1 MTMTN
6 TNQIIDE
13 NGKLLV
19 SRKDTH
25 AAKEKVKAETKQ
37 TILVETKQN
46 NLAETPVSFEAPGYT
61 TRMEKR
67 EFKKA
72 GNAGLNFEFDFDLRN
87 VLNFKSILE
96 SIKENF
102 TAYAQ
107 KVRSKINGSP
117 VKSVLVTGL
126 FTVLLSLLANNASAC
141 IPEYNYQVKGSDNI
155 QTIANNHG
163 VTAEQIKSANGLS
176 SDSLSGVTNVLLPK
190 VSQKTVT
197 VNSLNV
203 RAQAGTD
210 SEIIGHLKKGNKV
223 FVSFQKDGWSGIM
236 YDGRLAYVSSELL
249 SENSAGSK
257 ETTKPVSKPTGNQTV
272 STPSQTKE
280 MYVDT
285 LSLRVRAE
293 QSKSSQ
299 ILGYLKKGE
308 KINVIKNHF
317 GWAEISYNGKTAYVG
332 TDLLSETKPAPSTTN
347 SVESKETTKPV
358 SKPTENQTVST
369 PSQTKEMYV
378 DTLTLRARAEKSKSS
393 AILGYLKKG
402 EKVNVIKNHFG
413 WAEIS
418 FNGKTAYVG
427 MEFLSEKA
435 PTTSTSVS
443 KETKPVAK
451 PNEDQALLNTGIYE
465 TKEGD
470 TLQSISKR
478 SGISVEDLKGFNP
491 GLKPVIYPGAILVIP
506 PKGQHKLDGTVVTF
520 ADNHTVIFNI
530 NGKQVAIEVGYNGI
544 NKFKK
549 GEKWDLTAKDSTG
562 NMILIS
568 GEPLNY

>member
-1 MTMTN
+1 MTMTM

-19 SRKDTH
+19 SRKETH
-25 AAKEKVKAETKQ
+25 AVKEVKVKAETKQ
-37 TILVETKQN
+37 NTSIK
-46 NLAETPVSFEAPGYT
+46 TPVSFETPGYT

-67 EFKKA
+67 ELK
-72 GNAGLNFEFDFDLRN
+72 NNGLNFELDLRNVIN

-102 TAYAQ
+102 TAYAR

-141 IPEYNYQVKGSDNI
+141 VPEYNYQVKGSDNI

-190 VSQKTVT
+190 VSQKTVA
-197 VNSLNV
+197 VSSLNV

-280 MYVDT
+280 MYVNT

-308 KINVIKNHF
+308 KINVIKNHY

-332 TDLLSETKPAPSTTN
+332 MDLLSETKPAPSTTT

-435 PTTSTSVS
+435 PTTSTSTSVS
-443 KETKPVAK
+443 KETKPVAKETKPVSK

-465 TKEGD
+465 TKKGD
-470 TLQSISKR
+470 TLQSISQR
-478 SGISVEDLKGFNP
+478 SGISIEDLKGFNP

-506 PKGQHKLDGTVVTF
+506 PKGQHKFDGTVVSF

-530 NGKQVAIEVGYNGI
+530 NGKQVAFEVSDI

-549 GEKWDLTAKDSTG
+549 GEKWDLTAKDSKG
-562 NMILIS
+562 NMVLIS

>member
-1 MTMTN
+1 MTMTM

-19 SRKDTH
+19 SRKETH
-25 AAKEKVKAETKQ
+25 AVKEVKVKAETKQ
-37 TILVETKQN
+37 NTSIK
-46 NLAETPVSFEAPGYT
+46 TPVSFEAPVYT

-67 EFKKA
+67 ELK
-72 GNAGLNFEFDFDLRN
+72 NNGLNFELDLRNVIN

-102 TAYAQ
+102 TAYAR

-117 VKSVLVTGL
+117 VKTVLVTGL
-126 FTVLLSLLANNASAC
+126 FTVLLSLLANSASAC
-141 IPEYNYQVKGSDNI
+141 VPEYNYQVKGSDNI

-190 VSQKTVT
+190 VSQKTVA
-197 VNSLNV
+197 VSSLNV

-280 MYVDT
+280 MYVNT

-308 KINVIKNHF
+308 KINVIKNHS

-332 TDLLSETKPAPSTTN
+332 MDLLSETKPAPSTTT

-358 SKPTENQTVST
+358 SKPTGNQTVST

-378 DTLTLRARAEKSKSS
+378 DTLTLRARAEQSKSS
-393 AILGYLKKG
+393 KILGYLKKG
-402 EKVNVIKNHFG
+402 EKVTVIKNHSG

-418 FNGKTAYVG
+418 YNGKTAYVG
-427 MEFLSEKA
+427 MDFLSEKA
-435 PTTSTSVS
+435 PTTSTSTSVA
-443 KETKPVAK
+443 KETKPVSK
-451 PNEDQALLNTGIYE
+451 PNEDQTLLNTGIYE
-465 TKEGD
+465 TKKGD
-470 TLQSISKR
+470 TLQLISQR

-506 PKGQHKLDGTVVTF
+506 PKGQHKFDGTVVSF

-549 GEKWDLTAKDSTG
+549 GEKWDLTTKDSKG
-562 NMILIS
+562 NMVLIS

>member
-1 MTMTN
+1 MTMTM

-19 SRKDTH
+19 SRKETH
-25 AAKEKVKAETKQ
+25 AVKEVKVKAETKQ
-37 TILVETKQN
+37 NTSIK
-46 NLAETPVSFEAPGYT
+46 TPVSFETPGYT

-67 EFKKA
+67 ELK
-72 GNAGLNFEFDFDLRN
+72 NNGLNFELDLRNVIN

-102 TAYAQ
+102 TAYAR

-141 IPEYNYQVKGSDNI
+141 VPEYNYQVKGSDNI

-190 VSQKTVT
+190 VSQKTVA
-197 VNSLNV
+197 VSSLNV

-280 MYVDT
+280 MYVNT

-308 KINVIKNHF
+308 KINVIKNHY

-332 TDLLSETKPAPSTTN
+332 TDLLSETKPAPSTTT

-358 SKPTENQTVST
+358 SKPTEKQSVST

-435 PTTSTSVS
+435 PTTSTSTSVS
-443 KETKPVAK
+443 KETKPVAKETKPVSK

-470 TLQSISKR
+470 TLQSISQR
-478 SGISVEDLKGFNP
+478 SGISIEDLKGFNP

-506 PKGQHKLDGTVVTF
+506 PKGQHKFDGTVVSF

-530 NGKQVAIEVGYNGI
+530 NGKQVAFEVSDI

-549 GEKWDLTAKDSTG
+549 GEKWDLTAKDSKG
-562 NMILIS
+562 NMVLIS

>member
-1 MTMTN
+1 MTMTM

-19 SRKDTH
+19 SRKETH
-25 AAKEKVKAETKQ
+25 AVKEVKVKAETKQ
-37 TILVETKQN
+37 NTSIK
-46 NLAETPVSFEAPGYT
+46 TPVSFEAPVYT

-67 EFKKA
+67 ELK
-72 GNAGLNFEFDFDLRN
+72 NNGLNFELDLRNVIN

-102 TAYAQ
+102 TAYAR

-117 VKSVLVTGL
+117 VKTVLVTGL
-126 FTVLLSLLANNASAC
+126 FTVLLSLLANSASAC
-141 IPEYNYQVKGSDNI
+141 VPEYNYQVKGSDNI

-190 VSQKTVT
+190 VSQKTVA
-197 VNSLNV
+197 VSSLNV

-257 ETTKPVSKPTGNQTV
+257 ETTKPVSKPTGNQTI

-280 MYVDT
+280 MYVNT

-308 KINVIKNHF
+308 KINVIKNHY

-332 TDLLSETKPAPSTTN
+332 MDLLSETKPAPSTTT

-435 PTTSTSVS
+435 PTTSTSTSVS
-443 KETKPVAK
+443 KETKPVSK
-451 PNEDQALLNTGIYE
+451 PNEEQALLNTGIYE

-470 TLQSISKR
+470 TLQSISQR
-478 SGISVEDLKGFNP
+478 SGISIEDLKGFNP

-506 PKGQHKLDGTVVTF
+506 SKGQHKLDGTVVAF

-549 GEKWDLTAKDSTG
+549 GEKWDLTAKDSKG
-562 NMILIS
+562 NMVLIS

>member
-1 MTMTN
+1 MTMTMTM

-19 SRKDTH
+19 SRKETH
-25 AAKEKVKAETKQ
+25 AVKEVKVKAETKQ
-37 TILVETKQN
+37 NISFKQ
-46 NLAETPVSFEAPGYT
+46 PVSFEQPTYT

-67 EFKKA
+67 KLK
-72 GNAGLNFEFDFDLRN
+72 NTGLDFELDLRNVIN

-102 TAYAQ
+102 TAYAR

-141 IPEYNYQVKGSDNI
+141 VPEYNYQVKGSDNI

-190 VSQKTVT
+190 VSQKTVA
-197 VNSLNV
+197 VSSLNV

-280 MYVDT
+280 MYVNT

-299 ILGYLKKGE
+299 VLGYLKKGE

-332 TDLLSETKPAPSTTN
+332 MDLLSETKPAPSTTN

-435 PTTSTSVS
+435 PTTSTSTSVS
-443 KETKPVAK
+443 KETKPVSK

-470 TLQSISKR
+470 TLQSISQR
-478 SGISVEDLKGFNP
+478 SGISIEDLKGFNP

-506 PKGQHKLDGTVVTF
+506 PKGQHKFDGTVVSF

-530 NGKQVAIEVGYNGI
+530 NGKQVAFEVSDI

-549 GEKWDLTAKDSTG
+549 GEKWDLTAKDSKG
-562 NMILIS
+562 NMVLIS